1 MKNNFKK
8 AIIMV
13 ILILEYFNSDNALVM
28 FENNNVEGVKF
39 SENRY

>member
-13 ILILEYFNSDNALVM
+13 ILILEYFNSDNTLVM
-28 FENNNVEGVKF
+28 FGNNNVEGVKF